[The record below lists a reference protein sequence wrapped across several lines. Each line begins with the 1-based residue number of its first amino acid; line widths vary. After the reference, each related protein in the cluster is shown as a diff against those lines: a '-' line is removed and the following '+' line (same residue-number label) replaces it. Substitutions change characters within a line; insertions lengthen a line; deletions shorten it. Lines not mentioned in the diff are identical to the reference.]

1 MTEGEIMVAVFD
13 YLEAVLPASTPL
25 VQMDSDPVRYASPHV
40 AAMILDMA
48 PVSVP
53 EPAWSDVTLALDAG
67 ARQMLDVSVMVEAY
81 GPLAL
86 DWLGR
91 VRGCWLTRGGP
102 AATLRAAGVQTRR
115 VDVVREVSQFVDTGT
130 EPRAQCILRA
140 YTAWTSPDDLDLSA
154 GYTESVTV
162 ALELGD
168 SLTVDVV
175 VNDLFLALSDGLS
188 LDLDDGEPLL
198 LEL

>member
-1 MTEGEIMVAVFD
+1 MTEQAISTAVFD
-13 YLEAVLPASTPL
+13 YLEAVLPAGTPL
-25 VQMDSDPVRYASPHV
+25 SQMDADPVRYAAPHV
-40 AAMILDMA
+40 SGMLTDAA

-53 EPAWSDVTLALDAG
+53 EPAYDTTTRALDSG
-67 ARQMLDVSVMVEAY
+67 SRQMLDVAFLVEAY
-81 GPLAL
+81 GPSAV

-102 AATLRAAGVQTRR
+102 AATLRAAGVQTRA
-115 VDVVREVSQFVDTGT
+115 VDTVREVSAFVDTGT

-140 YTAWTSPDDLDLSA
+140 YVAWTSPDDLDLSA
-154 GYTESVTV
+154 GYTEAVDI
-162 ALELGD
+162 ALDLGD
-168 SLTVDVV
+168 VTAVVRVDDV
-175 VNDLFLALSDGLS
+175 FLATDDGTS